1 MIDTEGILQ
10 MLPHR
15 FPFLMI
21 DRVLEIDEE
30 LTHCRA
36 LKNVTANEPQFT
48 GHFPGKPFMPGVLI
62 LEAMAQTCCILA
74 MKRLPPEQA
83 AEDKIF
89 YFAGID
95 GVRFKKVVTPG
106 DQLVFE
112 AVFVRERGGI
122 GWYECKATVDGAV
135 ACSAT
140 MMCARR

>member
-1 MIDTEGILQ
+1 MIDTEGVMS

-21 DRVLEIDEE
+21 DRVLEISED
-30 LTHCRA
+30 LTHCKA
-36 LKNVTANEPQFT
+36 MKNVTVNEPQFT
-48 GHFPGKPFMPGVLI
+48 GHFPGKPVMPGVLI
-62 LEAMAQTCCILA
+62 VEAMAQTCCILA
-74 MKRLPPEQA
+74 MKRLPEEQA
-83 AEDKIF
+83 RENKLF

-95 GVRFKKVVTPG
+95 NVRFKKVVTPG

>member
-30 LTHCRA
+30 LTRCRA

-48 GHFPGKPFMPGVLI
+48 GHFPGKPVMPGVLI

-74 MKRLPPEQA
+74 MKRLPPEQT

>member
-1 MIDTEGILQ
+1 MIDTEGIMS

-21 DRVLEIDEE
+21 DRVLEVNDEK
-30 LTHCRA
+30 TYCKA

-48 GHFPGKPFMPGVLI
+48 GHFPGKPVMPGVLI

-74 MKRLPPEQA
+74 MKRLPEEQA
-83 AEDKIF
+83 REDKLF

-112 AVFVRERGGI
+112 ATFLRERGGI
-122 GWYECKATVDGAV
+122 GWYECKATVDGAI
-135 ACSAT
+135 ACAAT
-140 MMCARR
+140 MMCARK

>member
-36 LKNVTANEPQFT
+36 MKNVTANEPQFT
-48 GHFPGKPFMPGVLI
+48 GHFPGKPVMPGVLI

-74 MKRLPPEQA
+74 MKRLPPELA
-83 AEDKIF
+83 AENKIF

-106 DQLVFE
+106 DQLVFD

>member
-30 LTHCRA
+30 LTRCRA

-48 GHFPGKPFMPGVLI
+48 GHFPGKPVMPGVLI

-74 MKRLPPEQA
+74 MKRLPPELA
-83 AEDKIF
+83 AENKIF

>member
-1 MIDTEGILQ
+1 
-10 MLPHR
+10 
-15 FPFLMI
+15 
-21 DRVLEIDEE
+21 
-30 LTHCRA
+30 
-36 LKNVTANEPQFT
+36 
-48 GHFPGKPFMPGVLI
+48 
-62 LEAMAQTCCILA
+62 
-74 MKRLPPEQA
+74 MKRLPPEQT

-106 DQLVFE
+106 DQLDFE